1 MKSEYSNQLKR
12 QMRDERRQA
21 RLEQLW
27 QWYEALRPVWELTLG
42 IIVATAIAA
51 FFAYAILMW
60 FTEPSLNGTY

>member
-1 MKSEYSNQLKR
+1 MSE
-12 QMRDERRQA
+12 ERRQA

-42 IIVATAIAA
+42 IIVAMAIAV